1 MAFSGFPEGGPAF
14 FAQLASRQDRD
25 WFKAH
30 KAEYERL
37 WEVPMKALFEALHA
51 RLKASFPKVGSPK
64 HLRIYRDVRFSKDK
78 APFKT
83 EIAASLPL
91 FGGDALMGC
100 GLYASFGRENV
111 VGAGRWMMDGDE
123 LARYRKALAGAG
135 GAAFAKGVAKAKQ
148 AGYEVMVHEALKRV
162 PPPYPAEHARAEL
175 LKLKGFA
182 VGFPKLPASALGDGK
197 LVERIVKQTKAIAP
211 LLKWLEAAATGR
223 K

>member
-1 MAFSGFPEGGPAF
+1 MAFSGFPNGGGAF
-14 FAQLASRQDRD
+14 FAQLASTQDRD

-30 KAEYERL
+30 KAEYLRL
-37 WEVPMKALFEALHA
+37 WEAPMKALFEALHA
-51 RLKASFPKVGSPK
+51 TLRGRFPKVGAPK

-100 GLYASFGRENV
+100 GLYASFGRENLV
-111 VGAGRWMMDGDE
+111 AAGRWMMDGAE

-148 AGYEVMVHEALKRV
+148 AGYEVMVHQALKRV

-182 VGFPKLPASALGDGK
+182 LGFPKLPGSALADAA
-197 LVERIVKQTKAIAP
+197 LVDRIVKQTKAVAP
-211 LLKWLEAAATGR
+211 LLKWVEAAATG
-223 K
+223 KK